1 MAWLWDGGSRDRG
14 AWGSLRVS
22 CTAARLLGMQLAW
35 ATGGP
40 PAQPPPPT
48 GYKPRVPSEQ
58 LSPLLQAREA
68 GAVLRG

>member
-40 PAQPPPPT
+40 PAQPPPPPQDT
-48 GYKPRVPSEQ
+48 NPEFPVSNCHLFSKLVRLGQ
-58 LSPLLQAREA
+58 C
-68 GAVLRG
+68 